1 MLNIIG
7 SFGIVYLAGT
17 GVVTGGALV
26 ARGLGRSVRRA
37 LQGEVREAAVEA
49 LAGLAAP
56 ALASG
61 AAVAALVMDALGGA
75 QELAGDALQEAG
87 PAWER
92 SAA

>member
-56 ALASG
+56 ALASC
-61 AAVAALVMDALGGA
+61 AAVAAFVTDALGGG
-75 QELAGDALQEAG
+75 QELAGDALQQAG

-92 SAA
+92 GAA

>member
-1 MLNIIG
+1 MFNIIG
-7 SFGIVYLAGT
+7 SLGLVYLAGT

-26 ARGLGRSVRRA
+26 ARGLCRSVRRA

-56 ALASG
+56 ALAAG
-61 AAVAALVMDALGGA
+61 AAVAAFVSDALGGA
-75 QELAGDALQEAG
+75 QELAGDALQQAG

-92 SAA
+92 NAA